1 MQARIKSL
9 AQLMRDKK
17 KSGETFVLMLGAGAS
32 ISSGVKPTPVIM
44 QEVVDKYGK
53 DLQAPTIEERFDA
66 LWRRSPPND
75 RRLFLESYF
84 DCQPSKGYDGLA
96 QLIKLGYFER
106 ILTFNFD
113 NLLEKS
119 LQAAGFTQ
127 FKSMIR
133 GETKD
138 EAFAKLIENPEPTV
152 KIIKLHGSLYAADDF
167 LFSKEEMLNY
177 PSEVHRIVHSLTSE
191 DIIICGYAFND
202 VCVVRSFNDSR
213 TSGSIYCINPAGAP
227 DNIKGFLLARRSHDR
242 LISGE
247 SGRFD
252 DFFVTLHE
260 SLTSVR
266 QAHKLRQ
273 PRNNPFKFL
282 DYYHETDKNWF
293 AGREELLKAILDKI
307 ESNDFRAF
315 HICGPPCVGKTSFI
329 HAGVRAHLDPNR
341 FFTLSLRCETDV
353 EGQLRRHL
361 AAFMGQ
367 PLDGRELKKIFDDLY
382 KLTGKHTILF
392 LDQCEKAFQS
402 PSTNGAG
409 HPRFMDF
416 MSKLFQ
422 AAHTH
427 TTLVFVVLDHTAYL
441 KGILNLKV
449 DPIKF
454 GELVEIV
461 PLSPEKLRQII
472 EDAAT
477 RGGIQFDS
485 RILEDLCERYKR
497 SLAGDTPRGNFSLS
511 HVQAV
516 CYYLAKSLT
525 TDWDEY
531 QQLLNPN
538 GLLAFLNSLINE
550 SNFMNMI
557 NDLPSA
563 DKRMVIRAIM
573 KIICAPGNNSIGRI
587 LEFIKNHFPELL
599 SAEQFPEPIPAGDTD
614 S

>member
-1 MQARIKSL
+1 
-9 AQLMRDKK
+9 
-17 KSGETFVLMLGAGAS
+17 
-32 ISSGVKPTPVIM
+32 
-44 QEVVDKYGK
+44 
-53 DLQAPTIEERFDA
+53 
-66 LWRRSPPND
+66 
-75 RRLFLESYF
+75 
-84 DCQPSKGYDGLA
+84 
-96 QLIKLGYFER
+96 
-106 ILTFNFD
+106 
-113 NLLEKS
+113 
-119 LQAAGFTQ
+119 
-127 FKSMIR
+127 
-133 GETKD
+133 
-138 EAFAKLIENPEPTV
+138 
-152 KIIKLHGSLYAADDF
+152 
-167 LFSKEEMLNY
+167 
-177 PSEVHRIVHSLTSE
+177 
-191 DIIICGYAFND
+191 
-202 VCVVRSFNDSR
+202 
-213 TSGSIYCINPAGAP
+213 
-227 DNIKGFLLARRSHDR
+227 
-242 LISGE
+242 
-247 SGRFD
+247 
-252 DFFVTLHE
+252 
-260 SLTSVR
+260 
-266 QAHKLRQ
+266 
-273 PRNNPFKFL
+273 
-282 DYYHETDKNWF
+282 
-293 AGREELLKAILDKI
+293 
-307 ESNDFRAF
+307 
-315 HICGPPCVGKTSFI
+315 
-329 HAGVRAHLDPNR
+329 
-341 FFTLSLRCETDV
+341 
-353 EGQLRRHL
+353 
-361 AAFMGQ
+361 
-367 PLDGRELKKIFDDLY
+367 
-382 KLTGKHTILF
+382 
-392 LDQCEKAFQS
+392 
-402 PSTNGAG
+402 
-409 HPRFMDF
+409 
-416 MSKLFQ
+416 
-422 AAHTH
+422 
-427 TTLVFVVLDHTAYL
+427 L